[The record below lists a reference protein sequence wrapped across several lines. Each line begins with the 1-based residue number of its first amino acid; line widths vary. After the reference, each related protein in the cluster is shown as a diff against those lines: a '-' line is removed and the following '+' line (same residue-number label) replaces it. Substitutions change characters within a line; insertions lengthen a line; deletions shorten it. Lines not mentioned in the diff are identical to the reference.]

1 MNERRRHLRA
11 RVLGHPKLTH
21 LGHQKLTHP
30 AEIAGGLGRV
40 AKTG

>member
-1 MNERRRHLRA
+1 MTETT
-11 RVLGHPKLTH
+11 VLGHPKLTH

-30 AEIAGGLGRV
+30 AEIAGGLGHV

>member
-1 MNERRRHLRA
+1 MTETT
-11 RVLGHPKLTH
+11 VLGHPKLTH